1 MNKEKIESLLKYVF
15 KKKKKTLLITY
26 WCVQSECAASVE
38 NMISVKLWNQVSL
51 RLAKLPKS
59 YSTSLE
65 ARNLFLIF

>member
-15 KKKKKTLLITY
+15 KKKKALLITY
-26 WCVQSECAASVE
+26 WCVQSECAASIE

-59 YSTSLE
+59 YITSLE
-65 ARNLFLIF
+65 AHNLFLIF

>member
-15 KKKKKTLLITY
+15 KKKKKALLITY
-26 WCVQSECAASVE
+26 WCVQSECIASVE

-51 RLAKLPKS
+51 WLAKLPKS